1 MNTLPAYPLLFLD
14 LREMTD
20 IRAGGATAHDVATD
34 NDFIGRDSQRRDNN
48 VNINFDRAG
57 NWDLE
62 REELTP
68 LQRIRDLETFVF
80 GDRRGLILGILRKMR
95 NDEIWMAMLT
105 ALLLINSILLLLIF
119 LNYVGG

>member
-20 IRAGGATAHDVATD
+20 MRAGGASAHDVTAD
-34 NDFIGRDSQRRDNN
+34 NDFVGRDSQRRDNN
-48 VNINFDRAG
+48 VNINFDRAS
-57 NWDLE
+57 NWDME
-62 REELTP
+62 REDLTQ

-95 NDEIWMAMLT
+95 NYEIWMAMLT
-105 ALLLINSILLLLIF
+105 ALLVINSILLLLIY
-119 LNYVGG
+119 LSYIGG